1 MKITRINAASY
12 ADIVRQR
19 DEYDAETD
27 RLKVLKEGNTNKYR
41 AAQRTIRENIA
52 NAVLKLIGPTSLNLD
67 VYIDTDWMG
76 DIGGRPGWIISI
88 KNNYYGNNDQRAL
101 CWDITIKLNS
111 EGDVVKESNSWSGLK
126 AVTAEQIADLE
137 ESVRIIKLIATTD
150 WRELLST
157 PRANSDDY
165 EDADLNQSIRDRE
178 GARPNFEKDMFDA
191 QLEELLNGN
200 TAIELYS
207 NEIYRGDTYILP
219 TRVSE
224 KSVTGYIFPISYT
237 MHNQSIEAITRNFE
251 ERRTLKTNL
260 VFKNGA
266 FKTIELD

>member
-1 MKITRINAASY
+1 MKITRISAASY

-41 AAQRTIRENIA
+41 AAQKTIRENIA

-67 VYIDTDWMG
+67 VYIDTDW
-76 DIGGRPGWIISI
+76 IGGWEISI

-126 AVTAEQIADLE
+126 AVTSEQIADLE
-137 ESVRIIKLIATTD
+137 ESVRIIKLIANTD

-157 PRANSDDY
+157 PPANSDDY
-165 EDADLNQSIRDRE
+165 QDAELNQSIRDRE

-200 TAIELYS
+200 TAIMLYS
-207 NEIYRGDTYILP
+207 NEIYRGDVYILP

-237 MHNQSIEAITRNFE
+237 MHSSSIEAIERNFE

-260 VFKNGA
+260 VFKNGT